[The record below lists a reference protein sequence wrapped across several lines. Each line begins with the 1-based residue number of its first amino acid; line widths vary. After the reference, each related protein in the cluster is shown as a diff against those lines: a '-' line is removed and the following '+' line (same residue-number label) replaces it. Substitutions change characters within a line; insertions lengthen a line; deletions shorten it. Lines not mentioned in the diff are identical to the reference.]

1 MLPEKFDGTGNFEE
15 WISHFESIAAINKWG
30 EEEKSLWIRVQLT
43 QKAHV
48 ALTRLPSDTIQTYE
62 VIKKALK
69 ERFEPS
75 SKQEVYKAEFES
87 QRKRKTESW
96 GDFGD
101 ELLRLVDKAFPKLQF
116 KGKEQLALSRYLDQ
130 LEPIHVSFG
139 VKQRQPRLCTKRSVR
154 PLN

>member
-1 MLPEKFDGTGNFEE
+1 MNNLAGSNQPDDGAGRQSTTRPLAMVLPEKFDGTGNFEE

-30 EEEKSLWIRVQLT
+30 EEEKSLWIRVRLT

-69 ERFEPS
+69 ERFELS

-87 QRKRKTESW
+87 RRKRKTESW

-116 KGKEQLALSRYLDQ
+116 EGKEQLALS
-130 LEPIHVSFG
+130 
-139 VKQRQPRLCTKRSVR
+139 
-154 PLN
+154 